1 MDRQK
6 FEQRCAIKFCVKLGE
21 SATVAY
27 EKLQRAY
34 GEHSLS
40 RAQVFRWHKSF
51 LEGREQ
57 VEDEPRAG
65 RPSTS
70 KTDDNVERVRSLVRS
85 DRRLTL
91 RMISS
96 ELNLNRFTVHQIL
109 TRDLGMRKVCAKM
122 VPKNLTTEQKAN
134 RRDVC
139 LDLLDRLEREP
150 EFFSRVI
157 TGDESWILEYD
168 PETKRQSREWHT
180 ANSPRP
186 KKARMSK
193 SKIKSMLICFFD
205 SQGIVHK
212 EFVPPGQTVN
222 QTFYRE
228 VLERLRKGVARVRPG
243 IARTWMLHHDNAP
256 CHTAVSINEFLA
268 DKSIPVV
275 PQPPYSPDLSP
286 CDFFLFPRLKN
297 HLKGR
302 HFGTLDNIQKSV
314 TDELKGIP
322 AEAFQH
328 CYEQWKQRLRRCVA
342 AQGNYFE
349 GDNLDL

>member
-1 MDRQK
+1 
-6 FEQRCAIKFCVKLGE
+6 V
-21 SATVAY
+21 TY
-27 EKLQRAY
+27 EKLKRAY
-34 GEHSLS
+34 GEHFLS

-51 LEGREQ
+51 LEGREK
-57 VEDEPRAG
+57 VENEPRAG

-85 DRRLTL
+85 YRRLTL
-91 RMISS
+91 GMISS

-109 TRDLGMRKVCAKM
+109 TQDLDMGKVRSKM

-139 LDLLDRLEREP
+139 LDLLDRFERET
-150 EFFSRVI
+150 EFFISVI
-157 TGDESWILEYD
+157 TGDVSGISEYD
-168 PETKRQSREWHT
+168 PKTKRQIRECHT

-193 SKIKSMLICFFD
+193 SKIKSMLICFFG
-205 SQGIVHK
+205 SQGIMHK
-212 EFVPPGQTVN
+212 EFMPSGQTVN
-222 QTFYRE
+222 RRFCWE
-228 VLERLRKGVARVRPG
+228 VLERLRKRVAPVRPV
-243 IARTWMLHHDNAP
+243 IARTRMLHHDNVP
-256 CHTAVSINEFLA
+256 CHTAVFINKFLA
-268 DKSIPVV
+268 EKTVPVV

-286 CDFFLFPRLKN
+286 CDFVLFPLFKN

-314 TDELKGIP
+314 TDVLKGIP